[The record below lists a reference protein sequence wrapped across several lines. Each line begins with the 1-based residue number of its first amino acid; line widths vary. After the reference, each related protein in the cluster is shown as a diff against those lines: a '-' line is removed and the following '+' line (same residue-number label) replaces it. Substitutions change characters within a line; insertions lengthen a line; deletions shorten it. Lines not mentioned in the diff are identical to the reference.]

1 LETRIANPDPF
12 PYTNN
17 GFTSGKNNKLGVPE
31 WKMPDANISE
41 GVIYR
46 KKIDGSEVVYATW
59 DVKLN
64 KFILN

>member
-46 KKIDGSEVVYATW
+46 KKI
-59 DVKLN
+59 KIRRLH
-64 KFILN
+64 FIQGLLFKVDREP